1 MDVQVLNLKQ
11 PLFRLSSFEVFVL
24 AGNRKNQESSTT
36 VNKSKAKLH
45 LANKVNASQ
54 LNEQPLFCTN
64 PEAVMPLLSMSGQPP
79 QNSFDIELYQPYA
92 V

>member
-1 MDVQVLNLKQ
+1 LT
-11 PLFRLSSFEVFVL
+11 
-24 AGNRKNQESSTT
+24 GNRKNQESSTT

-64 PEAVMPLLSMSGQPP
+64 PEAVMPLLSMIEQPP
-79 QNSFDIELYQPYA
+79 QNSFDIGLCQPYA